1 MFEYTAT
8 LLTIVDGDTLKLEV
22 DLGFKVRLRE
32 VFRLARVNCP
42 ELLSL
47 EGFQARTFVAE
58 TLSKASALKVQTS
71 RSEKYGRWLAEL
83 YFQSRETGTR
93 WHNLNSLL
101 LTSGHA
107 RPFKH

>member
-8 LLTIVDGDTLKLEV
+8 LLAIVDGDTLKLDV
-22 DLGFKVRLRE
+22 DLGFRMHAKE
-32 VFRLARVNCP
+32 VFRLARINCP

-47 EGFQARTFVAE
+47 EGMQARTFVAE
-58 TLSKASALKVQTS
+58 TLAKAIALKVQTS

-83 YFQSRETGTR
+83 SFQTRETGAQ
-93 WHNLNSLL
+93 WHNLNTLL

-107 RPFKH
+107 KPFKH